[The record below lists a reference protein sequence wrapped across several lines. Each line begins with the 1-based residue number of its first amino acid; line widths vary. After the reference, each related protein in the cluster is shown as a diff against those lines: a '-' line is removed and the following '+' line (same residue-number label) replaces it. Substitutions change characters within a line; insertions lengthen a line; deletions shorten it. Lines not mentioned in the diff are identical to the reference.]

1 MNIPR
6 RSLFGKLNLSLFKAM
21 ESATAYAKLKN
32 HSHIE
37 LCHWFWHFWQVSNTD
52 LHAIAAH
59 YKLEGGQIE
68 QELRNA
74 CESQAHSAQ
83 GLIDFGQQTMLA
95 TEKAWIQAS
104 LVFGDRKIRSAWLLA
119 AMLSDTS
126 LRLAL
131 RSVSPSLLK
140 ITPPLDKSDWAPM
153 LKGSREQ
160 TETAH
165 DDNDLPS
172 AMPGEASMAM
182 ATPQEAGDALHRY
195 CADLTEQ
202 ARSGKLDAVIGR
214 EHEIRTMIDI
224 LLRRRQNNPL
234 LTGEAGVGK
243 TAVVEGL
250 ALAIAQR
257 NAPPALH
264 NVRLLSLDVG
274 TLLAGASMRGE
285 FESRL
290 KQLLKEAQDS
300 ETPVILFIDE
310 VHTLVGAGGQ
320 AGTGDA
326 ANLLKPALARGSLR
340 TIGATTWSEFKKHI
354 EKDPALTRRFQVL
367 QVQEPQIPAAK
378 AMVRSLVDAFTQHH
392 GVIID
397 NSAVEAAVDLSHRYI
412 PARQLPD
419 KAISLLDTAC
429 ARVAMSQHSMPAAL
443 QRCQARMDEI
453 QSHLKLSLQDQKR
466 SPDHSAQIDE
476 LTRQLEVLTTERST
490 LTTRWEDEKT
500 QVQKLQKAWCNDP
513 TQAKDEDPGQAMAST
528 AAKSASDLQQQLHA
542 QQGDNPLVHAK
553 VNAAVVASVVA
564 DWTGIPIG
572 KMLTSDLQAILQLET
587 ALSQRVKGQTDALRA
602 IAQRVQIAK
611 SGLTDPQKPVGVFM
625 LIGPSGVGKTETAL
639 ALAETVYGGEHNL
652 ITLNMS
658 EFQEPHTVSTIK
670 GAPPGYVGY
679 GEGGILTE
687 AVRRKPHS
695 VVLLDEIEKAHPDVH
710 EIFYQV
716 FDKGWMEDGEGQ
728 RIDFRNTL
736 ILLTSNTGSEL
747 VMQLHEDPDLRP
759 NAQALTD
766 ALQPALREVFPAAF
780 LGRTSVVPYAP
791 LSSDVIAEIV
801 TLQVNKVIDRM
812 QHQHQIE
819 LTFSDLARA
828 NIGQAAGAMEIGG
841 RRIAQH
847 IERHVLPVLSTYWLE
862 GMQQRNLATHIVLT
876 WSDARGYSVES
887 TTPNT

>member
-6 RSLFGKLNLSLFKAM
+6 RALFGKLNLSLFKAM

-37 LCHWFWHFWQVSNTD
+37 ICHWLWHFWQISNND
-52 LHAIAAH
+52 LHVIAAH
-59 YKLEGGQIE
+59 YKLDGGQIE

-74 CESQAHSAQ
+74 CECQPHSTH
-83 GLIDFGQQTMLA
+83 GLIDFGHQTMLA

-104 LVFGDRKIRSAWLLA
+104 LVFGDRKIRSAWLLV

-140 ITPPLDKSDWAPM
+140 ITPPLDKSDWAPL
-153 LKGSREQ
+153 LKGSSEQ

-172 AMPGEASMAM
+172 AMPGEASLAM
-182 ATPQEAGDALHRY
+182 AAPQEAGDALHRY

-202 ARSGKLDAVIGR
+202 ARNGKLDAVIGR

-264 NVRLLSLDVG
+264 KVRLLSLDVG
-274 TLLAGASMRGE
+274 ALLAGASMRGE
-285 FESRL
+285 FEARL

-340 TIGATTWSEFKKHI
+340 TIGATTWTEFKKHI

-367 QVQEPQIPAAK
+367 QVQEPHIAAAK
-378 AMVRSLVDAFTQHH
+378 AMLRSLVDAFTQHH
-392 GVIID
+392 GVVID
-397 NSAVEAAVDLSHRYI
+397 NSAVEAAVDFSHRYI

-443 QRCQARMDEI
+443 QRCQARMDEV
-453 QSHLKLSLQDQKR
+453 QSHLKLRLQDQKR
-466 SPDHSAQIDE
+466 NPDHSTQIDE
-476 LTRQLEVLTTERST
+476 LTAQLETLATEKSD
-490 LTTRWEDEKT
+490 LTTRWENEKT
-500 QVQKLQKAWCNDP
+500 QVQNLQKAWSNDP
-513 TQAKDEDPGQAMAST
+513 AQGEGEAAPST
-528 AAKSASDLQQQLHA
+528 PPAYASDLQKQLQT
-542 QQGDNPLVHAK
+542 QQGDDPLVHAQ

-572 KMLTSDLQAILQLET
+572 KMLTSDLQAILQLEA

-611 SGLTDPQKPVGVFM
+611 SGLTDPQKPIGVFM

-670 GAPPGYVGY
+670 GSPPGYVGY

-695 VVLLDEIEKAHPDVH
+695 VVLLDEIEKAHSDVH
-710 EIFYQV
+710 ELFYQV

-780 LGRTSVVPYAP
+780 LGRTSIVPYAP
-791 LSSDVIAEIV
+791 LSLDVIAEIV
-801 TLQVNKVIDRM
+801 ELQVKKVSARM
-812 QHQHQIE
+812 QHQHQIL
-819 LTFSDLARA
+819 LTFSDMARA
-828 NIGQAAGAMEIGG
+828 NIGQAAGALEIGG

-847 IERHVLPVLSTYWLE
+847 IERQVLPVLSTYWLE
-862 GMQQRNLATHIVLT
+862 GMQQRNLAPHIVLT
-876 WSDARGYSVES
+876 WSDTAGYTVEQAR
-887 TTPNT
+887 PKP

>member
-6 RSLFGKLNLSLFKAM
+6 RALFGKLNLSLFKAM

-37 LCHWFWHFWQVSNTD
+37 LCHWFWHFWQVTNTD

-59 YKLEGGQIE
+59 YKLDSGQIE

-74 CESQAHSAQ
+74 CECQPHSPQ
-83 GLIDFGQQTMLA
+83 GLIDFGHQTMLA

-119 AMLSDTS
+119 AMLSETS

-160 TETAH
+160 TETAYE
-165 DDNDLPS
+165 DNDLTS
-172 AMPGEASMAM
+172 AIPGEASMAM
-182 ATPQEAGDALHRY
+182 AAPQEEGGALHRY

-202 ARSGKLDAVIGR
+202 ARSGKLDTVIGR
-214 EHEIRTMIDI
+214 EYEIRTMIDI

-250 ALAIAQR
+250 ALAIAHR

-274 TLLAGASMRGE
+274 ALLAGASMRGE

-290 KQLLKEAQDS
+290 KQLLKEAQSS

-320 AGTGDA
+320 TGTGDA
-326 ANLLKPALARGSLR
+326 ANLLKPALARGNLR
-340 TIGATTWSEFKKHI
+340 TIGATTWTEFKKHI

-367 QVQEPQIPAAK
+367 QVQEPQIAAAK

-392 GVIID
+392 GVVID
-397 NSAVEAAVDLSHRYI
+397 NSAVEAAVDFSHRYI

-443 QRCQARMDEI
+443 QRCQALIDEI

-466 SPDHSAQIDE
+466 NPYQSTQVDE
-476 LTRQLEVLTTERST
+476 LTRKLEVLTTEKSN
-490 LTTRWEDEKT
+490 LTARWENEKK
-500 QVQKLQKAWCNDP
+500 QVQNLQKAWSNDLARMNAEEESEAP
-513 TQAKDEDPGQAMAST
+513 AST
-528 AAKSASDLQQQLHA
+528 PLESANDLQEKLQAH
-542 QQGDNPLVHAK
+542 QGDNPLVYAQ
-553 VNAAVVASVVA
+553 VNSAVVASVVA

-572 KMLTSDLQAILQLET
+572 KMLTSDLQAILQLES

-602 IAQRVQIAK
+602 IAQRIQIAK
-611 SGLTDPQKPVGVFM
+611 SGLTDPEKPIGVFM

-639 ALAETVYGGEHNL
+639 ALAETVFGGEHNL

-670 GAPPGYVGY
+670 GSPPGYVGF

-695 VVLLDEIEKAHPDVH
+695 VVLLDEIEKAHPDVL

-716 FDKGWMEDGEGQ
+716 FDKGWLEDGEGQ
-728 RIDFRNTL
+728 AIDFRNTL
-736 ILLTSNTGSEL
+736 ILLTSNTGSDM
-747 VMQLHEDPDLRP
+747 VMQLHEDPDLSP
-759 NAQALTD
+759 STQALTD

-780 LGRTSVVPYAP
+780 LGRTSIVPYAP
-791 LSSDVIAEIV
+791 LSNAVITEIV
-801 TLQVNKVIDRM
+801 ELQMRKVIQRM
-812 QHQHQIE
+812 EQKHQIE
-819 LTFSDLARA
+819 LTFSTTARSH
-828 NIGQAAGAMEIGG
+828 ISQAAGALEIGG
-841 RRIAQH
+841 RRISQH

-862 GMQQRNLATHIVLT
+862 GMQHRNLASHIELD
-876 WSDARGYSVES
+876 WSETAGYTVYQ
-887 TTPNT
+887 TTNS